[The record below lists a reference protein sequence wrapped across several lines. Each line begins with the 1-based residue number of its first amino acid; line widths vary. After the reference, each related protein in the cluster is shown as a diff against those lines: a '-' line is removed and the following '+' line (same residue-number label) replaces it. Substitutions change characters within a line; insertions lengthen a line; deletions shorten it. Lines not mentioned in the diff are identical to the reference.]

1 MGKKSKE
8 EKMGSQILSIIISA
22 VIGAILGI
30 SGTLLTQHI
39 QKEDMKKELH
49 RKLFAEISQNS
60 KQGQVMEFTGN
71 FKNFDISVWRDF
83 FGSPAF
89 YDIPVEARR
98 PLETYYLTLQWYNN
112 EMLKWKQLDKKGENE
127 MKMKTLTSLTQDYT
141 KYLLEK
147 KIIKPE
153 QIFDKEDLQKVE
165 SKIDDDS

>member
-8 EKMGSQILSIIISA
+8 EKMGSQILLII
-22 VIGAILGI
+22 IGAILGI
-30 SGTLLTQHI
+30 IGTLLTQHI
-39 QKEDMKKELH
+39 QKEDTKKELH
-49 RKLFAEISQNS
+49 QKLFAEISQNS

-71 FKNFDISVWRDF
+71 FKNFDISIWRNF

-98 PLETYYLTLQWYNN
+98 PLETYYVTLQWYNN

-127 MKMKTLTSLTQDYT
+127 MKMETLTSLTQDYT
-141 KYLLEK
+141 KYLLGK

-153 QIFDKEDLQKVE
+153 QIFDKGDLERAK
-165 SKIDDDS
+165 SKINNNS